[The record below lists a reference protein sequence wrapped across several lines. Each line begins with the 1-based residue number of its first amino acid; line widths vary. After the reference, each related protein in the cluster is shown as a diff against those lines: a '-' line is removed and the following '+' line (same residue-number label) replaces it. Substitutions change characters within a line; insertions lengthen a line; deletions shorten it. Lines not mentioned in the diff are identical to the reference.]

1 MKIISKYKDYYDY
14 LRGIYGEDP
23 KLILDRRQ
31 FDLIRPVPR
40 IIHKSSCTKYPP
52 EEVPQPF
59 SVRIG
64 TMIID
69 GVYYKDAFYY
79 GKDLLQFRWE
89 YSHYDYYLRSNF
101 PEHVDNENAML
112 FEFWFSTYINKVI
125 ILQTA
130 PYIVHT
136 LNPIAIEML
145 WLTGI
150 RENPVKKYAY
160 PILKDIGL
168 TSVITPHEIWVELTS
183 YLGQLVTV
191 NEPPVPIGSDNI
203 RIQSHGFDTKTS
215 FRPKMK

>member
-14 LRGIYGEDP
+14 LRGVYGEDP

-31 FDLIRPVPR
+31 SESLKPYPRFIQKYKSEPTVEVPR
-40 IIHKSSCTKYPP
+40 
-52 EEVPQPF
+52 PF

-64 TMIID
+64 TMIVD
-69 GVYYKDAFYY
+69 GVYYKDSFYY
-79 GKDLLQFRWE
+79 GKDLLQFKYE
-89 YSHYDYYLRSNF
+89 STYYDSYLRSHF

-112 FEFWFSTYINKVI
+112 FEFWFNVYINRLM

-145 WLTGI
+145 WLTGVK
-150 RENPVKKYAY
+150 ENPVRKYSY

-168 TSVITPHEIWVELTS
+168 ASIITPHEIWIELTS

-191 NEPPVPIGSDNI
+191 NEPLVPIGNDKI
-203 RIQSHGFDTKTS
+203 RIQSHGFDAKTS